1 MFPWQLAQINLI
13 YISTYIFYLISVCVY
28 FISSNENPFYD
39 CSCSSVGCNNPE
51 CVFLLFTVVECLL
64 SVFSGPQLCSWL
76 TLSNRSIP
84 KVPTCF
90 FGCFYHN
97 RARGDVDALPVG
109 GSFFLSMI
117 QLHTLSLSPLYFY
130 HLSFLQFLKCVYLN
144 QENLEEVHCVSMHNT
159 SACNNNSRQYNMV
172 SSSCMEE
179 SID

>member
-1 MFPWQLAQINLI
+1 MFPWQLAQINLV
-13 YISTYIFYLISVCVY
+13 YISTYIFYLVAVCVY

-117 QLHTLSLSPLYFY
+117 QLHSLSLSTVF
-130 HLSFLQFLKCVYLN
+130 LSLILLAVSQMCLFKPRKPWGGALCVHA
-144 QENLEEVHCVSMHNT
+144 QHFSM
-159 SACNNNSRQYNMV
+159 QQ
-172 SSSCMEE
+172 
-179 SID
+179 